1 MKKVHFGV
9 PFVVTYHLTL
19 KVLGKIIH
27 KNLNLS
33 LRNEDALTPVPMV
46 CLRIAR
52 KLSNY
57 LVTAKLYPLER
68 IVGSRKCN

>member
-1 MKKVHFGV
+1 MKNWFSKRCYPDEIIENEMKKVHFGV
-9 PFVVTYHLTL
+9 PFVVTYHLRL

-46 CLRIAR
+46 CLRIA
-52 KLSNY
+52 
-57 LVTAKLYPLER
+57 
-68 IVGSRKCN
+68 